1 MGQTKRSTFKL
12 LFYVKKNEPKKNGNS
27 PIMARIT
34 IDGKQS
40 AFGTKLEINAK
51 NWDLKHGRVLGKSA
65 QALNINQKLDNIR
78 GRIDAIYEDM
88 LKHDGFATARKV
100 KLEFLGVGVMDDAI
114 LKVFNDRNED
124 FKKLVDKEERA
135 ESTYNKYVTV
145 YNHLSMFINER
156 YHRND
161 MAFRELT
168 NDFIRE
174 FDFYLRYDNQLA
186 HNTVWVYTMPVLS
199 LVELAIKRGLIR
211 DNPFEDYKI
220 SMEETDRGYIL
231 KEDVEKLMMIK
242 SPHKRYEVVKDLFIF
257 SCFTGL
263 AYADI
268 KKLTR
273 NNIQSFFDG
282 HQWIISRRKKSDVSS
297 NVRLMEIPKR
307 IIEKYLGTTRN
318 EFIFPVP
325 TNATCNKHIAKLIEA
340 AEIITEQ
347 KVTFHTAR
355 HTFGTMFL
363 TEGVPLESL
372 SKMMGHKNI
381 STTQIYAK
389 ITSQKISKDMD
400 LVSPKFRAMEEA
412 FLTVS

>member
-1 MGQTKRSTFKL
+1 MEQTKKSTFKL
-12 LFYVKKNEPKKNGNS
+12 LFYLKKNELKKNGNA
-27 PIMARIT
+27 PVMARIT
-34 IDGKQS
+34 IDGTPKT
-40 AFGTKLEINAK
+40 FGTKLEINP
-51 NWDLKHGRVLGKSA
+51 NSWDLKHGRVQGKSA
-65 QALNINQKLDNIR
+65 TALSINQKLDNIR
-78 GRIDAIYEDM
+78 GRIDKIYEDM
-88 LKHDGFATARKV
+88 LKHEGFATAQKV
-100 KLEFLGVGVMDDAI
+100 KLSFLGVGVMDDAI
-114 LKVFNDRNED
+114 LKVFNDQNVE
-124 FKKLVDKEERA
+124 FKRLVDKEER
-135 ESTYNKYVTV
+135 SQGTYNKYITV
-145 YNHLSMFINER
+145 YNHLTEFIKER
-156 YHRND
+156 YHRED

-168 NDFIRE
+168 ADFIRE
-174 FDFYLRYDNQLA
+174 FDFYLRYDKQCA
-186 HNTVWVYTMPVLS
+186 HNTVWIYTMPVIALA
-199 LVELAIKRGLIR
+199 ELAIKKGLIR
-211 DNPFEDYKI
+211 DNPFEDYEI

-231 KEDVEKLMMIK
+231 KEDVEKLMMCQV
-242 SPHKRYEVVKDLFIF
+242 PHKRYELVKDIFIF

-273 NNIQSFFDG
+273 SNIQSFFDG
-282 HQWIISRRKKSDVSS
+282 HQWIISRRKKSDVAS

-307 IIEKYLGTTRN
+307 IIEKYQGTTRN

-325 TNATCNKHIAKLIEA
+325 TNATCNTHIGKLVEK

-400 LVSPKFRAMEEA
+400 LVTPKFKAMEEA
-412 FLTVS
+412 FMMAI

>member
-1 MGQTKRSTFKL
+1 MEQTKKSTFKL
-12 LFYVKKNEPKKNGNS
+12 LFYLKKNELKKNGNA

-34 IDGKQS
+34 IDGTPKT
-40 AFGTKLEINAK
+40 FGTKLEIDPN
-51 NWDLKHGRVLGKSA
+51 NWDLKHGRVQGKSA
-65 QALNINQKLDNIR
+65 QALSINKKLDNIR
-78 GRIDAIYEDM
+78 GRIDKIYEDM
-88 LKHDGFATARKV
+88 LKHEGFATAQKV
-100 KLEFLGVGVMDDAI
+100 KLSFLGVGVMDDAI
-114 LKVFNDRNED
+114 LKVFNDQNED
-124 FKKLVDKEERA
+124 FKKLVEKEERSQ
-135 ESTYNKYVTV
+135 STYNKYITV
-145 YNHLSMFINER
+145 YNHLTTFIKER
-156 YHRND
+156 YHRDD

-168 NDFIRE
+168 SDFIRE
-174 FDFYLRYDNQLA
+174 FDFYLRYDLQSS
-186 HNTVWVYTMPVLS
+186 HNTVWVYTMPVLA
-199 LVELAIKRGLIR
+199 LGELAIKKGLIR
-211 DNPFEDYKI
+211 DNPFQDYEI
-220 SMEETDRGYIL
+220 NMEETDRGYIL
-231 KEDVEKLMMIK
+231 KEDVEKLMMCVP
-242 SPHKRYEVVKDLFIF
+242 SHQRYELVKDLFIF

-282 HQWIISRRKKSDVSS
+282 HQWIISRRKKSDIAS

-307 IIEKYLGTTRN
+307 IIEKYQGTTRN

-325 TNATCNKHIAKLIEA
+325 TNATCNTHIGKLVEK

-400 LVSPKFRAMEEA
+400 LVTPKFKAMEEA
-412 FLTVS
+412 FMMAI

>member
-1 MGQTKRSTFKL
+1 MEQTKKSTFKL
-12 LFYVKKNEPKKNGNS
+12 LFYLKKNELKKNGNA

-34 IDGKQS
+34 IDGTPKTL
-40 AFGTKLEINAK
+40 GTKLEIDPNK
-51 NWDLKHGRVLGKSA
+51 WDLKYGRVEGKSA
-65 QALNINQKLDNIR
+65 TALSINKKLDSIR
-78 GRIDAIYEDM
+78 GRIDKIYDDM
-88 LKHDGFATARKV
+88 MKDLGFATAQKV
-100 KLEFLGVGVMDDAI
+100 KLSFLGVGVMDDAI
-114 LKVFNDRNED
+114 LKVFNDQNED
-124 FKKLVDKEERA
+124 FKKLVEKEERSQ
-135 ESTYNKYVTV
+135 STYNKYITV
-145 YNHLSMFINER
+145 YNHVTKFIKER
-156 YHRND
+156 YHRDD

-168 NDFIRE
+168 GDFIRE
-174 FDFYLRYDNQLA
+174 FDFYLRYDLQSS

-199 LVELAIKRGLIR
+199 LVELAIKKGLIR
-211 DNPFEDYKI
+211 DNPFQDYEI
-220 SMEETDRGYIL
+220 NMEETDRGYIL
-231 KEDVEKLMMIK
+231 KEDVEKLMMCVL
-242 SPHKRYEVVKDLFIF
+242 PHPRYELVKDLFIF

-282 HQWIISRRKKSDVSS
+282 HQWIISRRKKSDIAS

-307 IIEKYLGTTRN
+307 IIEKYQGTTRN

-325 TNATCNKHIAKLIEA
+325 TNPTCNNHVTKLMES

-400 LVSPKFRAMEEA
+400 LVAPKFKAMEEA
-412 FLTVS
+412 FVAAI